1 MDLFVVQRIE
11 RSSPEQVSGKYWTCQ
26 ASRGSKRSRSK
37 RQPGGLWTFTEEMT
51 SIGPIFRWMTVYV
64 ELFICGAVHI
74 WNLRISSVYFA
85 CFILRVHKDCTIL
98 IV

>member
-1 MDLFVVQRIE
+1 MDLFFEQRIE

-51 SIGPIFRWMTVYV
+51 STDPIFRWMTAYV
-64 ELFICGAVHI
+64 ELSIYG
-74 WNLRISSVYFA
+74 ISGYHQ
-85 CFILRVHKDCTIL
+85 FILFVL
-98 IV
+98 Y